1 MLKLSSIFSD
11 GLIFQRDTFDNVV
24 WGYTDVHDSVTVTL
38 VKLHS
43 DDMEGVAEEVICSD
57 TVEAEQDGYFE
68 VGLTCCAA
76 GGNYTIEVS
85 NKEKQI
91 YVRNVTFGDVFIC
104 GGQSNMELMINRTL
118 ERYEEEIDKVSDN
131 MIRYF
136 KIPEKFNFHHTEE
149 LIEGGK
155 WMTAEK
161 PDIYDMGATAYFTAS
176 HLRAMEGVPIGI
188 YNTAI
193 GGTPIRSWISEET
206 MRSLGLHVE
215 EFEKCQND
223 EWVQNTIVDE
233 QKTDTEWRQ
242 NAFAPYETG
251 ETTGEKGVIHVPGFF
266 TGTPLAGRNMSICI
280 ERDVE
285 IPEDWSD
292 KEVKLYLGAI
302 IDSDMVYVNGTFVGE
317 TGYLYPPRIYRI
329 PKGVLKKGTN
339 HIEIRMLVF
348 REEGGFMPGK
358 DYKLHSL
365 DGEDISLE
373 GEWNYEI
380 KKEMPYLPNLTFYS
394 YKPTG
399 VYNGMIYPLRRQK
412 NRGVF
417 FYQGESNIEC
427 CETYKEEF
435 EAMIKDWKKL
445 WDNPKLPVMY
455 VQVAAFSNGLAD
467 FGERRVYL
475 TEAQRQC
482 MELPN
487 AAMIQAYDLGEY
499 NDLHPTNK
507 KEVGRRLA
515 LAAEALVYGKGSY
528 TPGPEA
534 KEIIRSG
541 NKVTVKFGEDVK
553 LKLGHGIGVI
563 VDENRDETNIRGF
576 EYIVGGKRYA
586 AEAEFVSENEVVV
599 KLPDDADVT
608 AISYAWN
615 DCPLEANLYSE
626 DQLPVVPFRRA
637 I

>member
-24 WGYTDVHDSVTVTL
+24 WGYTDAYDSVTVTL

-57 TVEAEQDGYFE
+57 TVEADQDGYFE
-68 VGLTCCAA
+68 VGLTSCSA

-223 EWVQNTIVDE
+223 EWVQNTIANE
-233 QKTDTEWRQ
+233 QKTDIEWRQ

-358 DYKLHSL
+358 DYKFHSL

-534 KEIIRSG
+534 KEIIHSG
-541 NKVTVKFGEDVK
+541 NTVTVKFGEDVK

-599 KLPDDADVT
+599 KLPDNLDIT
-608 AISYAWN
+608 AVSYAWN
-615 DCPLEANLYSE
+615 DCPLETNLYSE
-626 DQLPVVPFRRA
+626 DQLPVVPFYKT